1 MAPSGR
7 TQLSRRPVPQKA
19 QLASFF
25 CQLNQ
30 SSKVLSHSDA
40 GTLETTMSGAPA
52 WRAVVFFF
60 DEKARFTC
68 TDADRVNTGRAKLGV
83 IRWLL
88 YQTAPYT
95 WPKELQHFLFE
106 GEKYHER
113 AVSSAGFTN
122 FSQRFHSVVHVRVLI
137 HFPV

>member
-52 WRAVVFFF
+52 WRAVVFFLM
-60 DEKARFTC
+60 KRL
-68 TDADRVNTGRAKLGV
+68 V
-83 IRWLL
+83 LL
-88 YQTAPYT
+88 AQMQIVLTPA
-95 WPKELQHFLFE
+95 ELSWELSDGCCIKHR
-106 GEKYHER
+106 HIHMAER
-113 AVSSAGFTN
+113 ASAF
-122 FSQRFHSVVHVRVLI
+122 FV
-137 HFPV
+137 